1 MAQQRSSITKKDV
14 FVAWLGGALVGTM
27 VGFNCGLLT
36 GLNVL
41 VPKRE
46 RADKQP
52 VVTVLAASSGVIGLA
67 IWGVWTVR
75 SLFPRL
81 LTHRRAIFK

>member
-1 MAQQRSSITKKDV
+1 
-14 FVAWLGGALVGTM
+14 M
-27 VGFNCGLLT
+27 VGFNCGLLA